1 MHMRKLS
8 DVCVVHRCVIHITG
22 WEVERFLN
30 ICKHNNVE
38 FSDVIRDKTG
48 VFATISY
55 KKWRQIE
62 KLQDKCQVS
71 CSIVTETGMYPF
83 VKKYKKRIAFLISLL
98 VCAGIIFY
106 SSLFIWHIDV
116 EGTSVYTEEEIVTY
130 MSENLVPIGTRRA
143 DISIV
148 DLEKA
153 LRMQYDKIAWIT
165 CEVIGTRL
173 VVRFV
178 ETVEKEEI
186 KTYDTPCNIVAVK
199 DGMVV
204 DLLAKSGTKLVKP
217 GDEVKKGDILIT
229 GVVNIYNEYE
239 ELIETNYVA
248 ADGIVY
254 GQTKYQYQQTF
265 PLDYT
270 EKQQGKQKKTGIS
283 VQLGTNVKT
292 LYQPK
297 SMEDYEQVSTTHT
310 FHIGNAYYLP
320 LSVMVTRYYK
330 PEYKTK
336 TYTEEEA
343 RKKQEQLLQ
352 KYIEELKKKG
362 VEILENNVKIECK
375 AGECT
380 ASGSLI
386 VREVIGVPEN
396 FTIAEPT
403 IQEN

>member
-165 CEVIGTRL
+165 CEVTGTRL

-199 DGMVV
+199 DGMIV
-204 DLLAKSGTKLVKP
+204 DLLAKSGTKLVRP
-217 GDEVKKGDILIT
+217 GDEVKK
-229 GVVNIYNEYE
+229 V
-239 ELIETNYVA
+239 
-248 ADGIVY
+248 
-254 GQTKYQYQQTF
+254 TF
-265 PLDYT
+265 
-270 EKQQGKQKKTGIS
+270 
-283 VQLGTNVKT
+283 
-292 LYQPK
+292 
-297 SMEDYEQVSTTHT
+297 
-310 FHIGNAYYLP
+310 
-320 LSVMVTRYYK
+320 
-330 PEYKTK
+330 
-336 TYTEEEA
+336 
-343 RKKQEQLLQ
+343 
-352 KYIEELKKKG
+352 
-362 VEILENNVKIECK
+362 
-375 AGECT
+375 
-380 ASGSLI
+380 
-386 VREVIGVPEN
+386 
-396 FTIAEPT
+396 
-403 IQEN
+403 